1 MSKIALKGFTA
12 ARIWPVTTNDAAVYA
27 TNTMIPLPSAQGLTK
42 DVSRSEYTIYADDGV
57 YDSGA
62 DFLYEDLEF
71 TVAELPLE
79 IESKLTG
86 GTYAETE
93 KTYLFKNSDIAPEFA
108 FGYAARRV
116 DGQYRMFKHYSMKLI
131 SIKVDH
137 ATISDSKD
145 IQAYKL
151 KFRATQRVAD
161 GAVRFTK
168 DSSDGTYTWLN
179 TIDQLP
185 VEGA

>member
-1 MSKIALKGFTA
+1 MSKIALKGFCA
-12 ARIWPVTTNDAAVYA
+12 ARIWPVTTNNSTTYA
-27 TNTMIPLPSAQGLTK
+27 TGTMISLPSAQALTK

-79 IESKLTG
+79 IEAQLSG
-86 GTYAETE
+86 GTYDETE
-93 KTYLFKNSDIAPEFA
+93 KTYLFKNTDVAPEYA
-108 FGYAARRV
+108 YGYAARRV
-116 DGQYRMFKHYSMKLI
+116 DGEYRMFKHYSMKLM

-137 ATISDSKD
+137 ATIGDNKD

-151 KFRATQRVAD
+151 KFRSTQRMAD
-161 GAVRFTK
+161 GSVRFTK

-179 TIDQLP
+179 TIDALP
-185 VEGA
+185 AA